1 MVGSLPLATDL
12 ADNAAMNL
20 LDNLRLHWRTVGAPK
35 TVFFVLQRTIRRLTF
50 ETIAPYIF
58 HLLVQPVHAAPLLP
72 EHLRAG
78 VTIRSIALGEANEV
92 TFLRSLSELKA
103 RLEGGDICLAAYRGD
118 EFVGYFWLHFGPF
131 VDEVSRCRFVPTPT
145 DRVAWDHDL
154 YILSHERGGIVLAA
168 LWDAANEVLRSRG
181 YDWTES
187 FVSALNGPSLRTHE
201 RLGARRLGT
210 VFFMRVGAL
219 QITLSSLPSH
229 VHVSLNSA
237 RMPTIVVVV
246 PELEE
251 EPAVGGGRPQPD
263 GTMRRPNVGG

>member
-1 MVGSLPLATDL
+1 
-12 ADNAAMNL
+12 MNL
-20 LDNLRLHWRTVGAPK
+20 LDNLRLHWRTVGAAK

-50 ETIAPYIF
+50 ETIAPHFFY
-58 HLLVQPVHAAPLLP
+58 LLVQPVHAAPLLP
-72 EHLRAG
+72 ERLRAG
-78 VTIRSIALGEANEV
+78 VTIRSIELGEANEV
-92 TFLRSLSELKA
+92 TFLRSLSEVKA

-145 DRVAWDHDL
+145 DRVAWDYDL

-187 FVSALNGPSLRTHE
+187 WISALNGPSFRAHE

-210 VFFMRVGAL
+210 VFFMRLGAL

-237 RMPTIVVVV
+237 RIPTIVVTA
-246 PELEE
+246 PELQE
-251 EPAVGGGRPQPD
+251 EPDLGGGNPLPN
-263 GTMRRPNVGG
+263 GTTPERNVGG